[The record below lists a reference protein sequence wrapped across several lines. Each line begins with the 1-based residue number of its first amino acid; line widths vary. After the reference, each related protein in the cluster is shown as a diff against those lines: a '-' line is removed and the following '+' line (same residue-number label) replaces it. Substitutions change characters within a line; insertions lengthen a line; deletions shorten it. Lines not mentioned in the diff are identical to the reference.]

1 MDRAEHIRALQA
13 EYAQLQAQDRRE
25 AEARLREVLARD
37 PEIGVLRTRGAAI
50 ALEAMREMMRQ
61 TDLEKRR
68 QAAEKMRRDGLEN
81 NRQLRLRLTA
91 LGLPEDYLEEKHRCE
106 KCRDTGYTDDIP
118 ARFCECFQKALRLRM
133 FEDGTMAGLDRQ
145 NFAHFSDE
153 LVRKCNPPQEA
164 QNLLFAKTICQQ
176 FAQEYPRVERPNL
189 LLYGPGG
196 VGKTFLLNCVFA
208 RLLERGFSGVRITAY
223 RMHETMRLKHIGA
236 QEEAQGFE
244 ELIQTPILVID
255 DLGTEPMLRNI
266 TVEYLFTL
274 LNERCAAGRATLIAT
289 NLSPAELKERYGERV
304 ASRLL
309 DRSRCVTVRMAGAD
323 LRQGKL
329 RNGGEEA

>member
-1 MDRAEHIRALQA
+1 MRP
-13 EYAQLQAQDRRE
+13 RR
-25 AEARLREVLARD
+25 
-37 PEIGVLRTRGAAI
+37 RTCTPVSYTHLDVYKRQAI

-153 LVRKCNPPQEA
+153 LVRKCNTPQEA
-164 QNLLFAKTICQQ
+164 QNLLFAKTIGQQ
-176 FAQEYPRVERPNL
+176 LSLIHIYGSVGVPSTPFSFERFVPAH
-189 LLYGPGG
+189 GRWTWIPG
-196 VGKTFLLNCVFA
+196 
-208 RLLERGFSGVRITAY
+208 RW
-223 RMHETMRLKHIGA
+223 
-236 QEEAQGFE
+236 
-244 ELIQTPILVID
+244 
-255 DLGTEPMLRNI
+255 
-266 TVEYLFTL
+266 
-274 LNERCAAGRATLIAT
+274 
-289 NLSPAELKERYGERV
+289 
-304 ASRLL
+304 
-309 DRSRCVTVRMAGAD
+309 
-323 LRQGKL
+323 
-329 RNGGEEA
+329 

>member
-1 MDRAEHIRALQA
+1 
-13 EYAQLQAQDRRE
+13 
-25 AEARLREVLARD
+25 
-37 PEIGVLRTRGAAI
+37 
-50 ALEAMREMMRQ
+50 
-61 TDLEKRR
+61 
-68 QAAEKMRRDGLEN
+68 
-81 NRQLRLRLTA
+81 
-91 LGLPEDYLEEKHRCE
+91 E

-145 NFAHFSDE
+145 NFTHFSDE
-153 LVRKCNPPQEA
+153 LVKACNTPQEA
-164 QNLLFAKTICQQ
+164 ERLLAAKAFCQQ
-176 FAQEYPRVERPNL
+176 YAQEYPRVERPNL

>member
-1 MDRAEHIRALQA
+1 M
-13 EYAQLQAQDRRE
+13 
-25 AEARLREVLARD
+25 
-37 PEIGVLRTRGAAI
+37 
-50 ALEAMREMMRQ
+50 
-61 TDLEKRR
+61 
-68 QAAEKMRRDGLEN
+68 
-81 NRQLRLRLTA
+81 
-91 LGLPEDYLEEKHRCE
+91 
-106 KCRDTGYTDDIP
+106 
-118 ARFCECFQKALRLRM
+118 
-133 FEDGTMAGLDRQ
+133 
-145 NFAHFSDE
+145 
-153 LVRKCNPPQEA
+153 
-164 QNLLFAKTICQQ
+164 
-176 FAQEYPRVERPNL
+176 ERPNL

-236 QEEAQGFE
+236 PEEAQGFE

-323 LRQGKL
+323 LRQGKP